1 MPTFH
6 HPLLINPA
14 ENNILNLICWSQ
26 LPSQTGQA
34 GLLAVLEEL
43 TIQEQLIQ
51 AKNSQPGWFWYCQQ
65 GSLTHLFFRQIS
77 CVSLKYI
84 KWVFTH
90 FFLNA
95 STF

>member
-43 TIQEQLIQ
+43 TI
-51 AKNSQPGWFWYCQQ
+51 
-65 GSLTHLFFRQIS
+65 
-77 CVSLKYI
+77 
-84 KWVFTH
+84 
-90 FFLNA
+90 
-95 STF
+95 